1 MKGQS
6 KKELWHQI
14 HHGRLAA
21 WNHNN
26 IFIKMNSVVKLIGPI
41 EPKIRPLAVQ
51 IIFWEPNLKTL
62 VTTWGFQ
69 NEQVALK
76 MFYFQELSKHNDL
89 KIQNC
94 LQFYVKTTLTLL
106 HHLMVLLTAN
116 VTRKLLFRSN
126 AQKQNSIRRS
136 WMFVCCWKRW
146 SIDFI
151 ENTQILHP
159 NYHKWE

>member
-1 MKGQS
+1 
-6 KKELWHQI
+6 
-14 HHGRLAA
+14 
-21 WNHNN
+21 
-26 IFIKMNSVVKLIGPI
+26 MNSIVKLIGPI

-94 LQFYVKTTLTLL
+94 PAILRKNHSYIAASPNGIANCKCHIVIGIVFPNEESQNLVPSFYGKNKMKSMVYKTYRCEHFQFPWRLKDQSNFFKK
-106 HHLMVLLTAN
+106 MV
-116 VTRKLLFRSN
+116 
-126 AQKQNSIRRS
+126 
-136 WMFVCCWKRW
+136 
-146 SIDFI
+146 
-151 ENTQILHP
+151 
-159 NYHKWE
+159 